1 MIKIKDF
8 YEKEFRITWTLL
20 NIGFDGS
27 TIFKKQLTEQDIIDY
42 AISKIEDGD
51 ESLDIVL
58 LASSSASNP
67 EEIKE
72 LLKKLSNNEK
82 VDTNIEFRK
91 WRVMYVAKHL
101 PDIQNDY
108 IQGLLDLGDIWA
120 MFNFPDDSPHIFQ
133 GRNNSITPEEYYT
146 QENYE
151 KLLEIHQ
158 RWIKEEI
165 SYLRS
170 LS

>member
-8 YEKEFRITWTLL
+8 YEKGFQITWSLL

-27 TIFKKQLTEQDIIDY
+27 TIFKKQLTGQDIIEY

-91 WRVMYVAKHL
+91 WRVMYVEKHL
-101 PDIQNDY
+101 SYIHNDY

-120 MFNFPDDSPHIFQ
+120 MLNFPDDSPHIFQ

-151 KLLEIHQ
+151 NLLETHK
-158 RWIKEEI
+158 RWIKEET